1 MKSFDEFVAECVN
14 DSLESF
20 KKTYRSYMN
29 NPYITLCV
37 TDTTAGKLYWSVT
50 ARFNED
56 CTVREVRVIEERN
69 HEQEFKPVDVLFHI
83 YPVEGHYTVNYKPFT
98 KGYKVA
104 ELPQYT
110 FVKIDDYLISGHEKD
125 AEEHVNLTNGNVLMN
140 RYGKYQP
147 NLTFVASEPYIMW
160 DRRDASEFNCN
171 PDAGWFDVI
180 FGTYF
185 VSKKGTNCFR
195 IEANGKHILI
205 KDSWGGCFNKYR
217 GHSLPENEAI
227 YYHRAG
233 SNGGGCGYDY
243 AIYKRD
249 WMFTLNEE
257 DI

>member
-1 MKSFDEFVAECVN
+1 MKTFDEFKSQFISE
-14 DSLESF
+14 SLEKF
-20 KKTYRSYMN
+20 KATDRSYMN
-29 NPYITLCV
+29 DRYSVNCMTE
-37 TDTTAGKLYWSVT
+37 TAAGKLYWSLTV
-50 ARFNED
+50 RFNED
-56 CTVREVRVIEERN
+56 LTVREVNALEERN
-69 HEQEFKPVDVLFHI
+69 HYQDFESADVLFHI

-98 KGYKVA
+98 KGYKIA

-110 FVKIDDYLISGHEKD
+110 FVRLEDYLISGYERD

-160 DRRDASEFNCN
+160 DRIAATELNCN
-171 PDAGWFDVI
+171 PDAGWFDVLY
-180 FGTYF
+180 GTFF
-185 VSKKGTNCFR
+185 VSKKGTKCFR
-195 IEANGKHILI
+195 IDANGPHILI

-217 GHSLPENEAI
+217 GYSLPENGSV
-227 YYHRAG
+227 YYHRAS

-243 AIYKRD
+243 GIYPRN